1 MKSHGHWLLLV
12 AFPLLGALSGCSD
25 EPETKEP
32 VVEKSGVEKPA
43 SPTVERR
50 ANSEEQVRPATNTDA
65 LPASEVPDDELVQ
78 ELEKASGAAFNKIFF
93 STGEELTED
102 QASALDERL

>member
-1 MKSHGHWLLLV
+1 MKSHSHWLLLV
-12 AFPLLGALSGCSD
+12 AFPLLCAPSGCSD
-25 EPETKEP
+25 EPETEEP

-65 LPASEVPDDELVQ
+65 L
-78 ELEKASGAAFNKIFF
+78 
-93 STGEELTED
+93 TGLRRAGRRTPSRVGEGLRRGVSIRYLQRVEN
-102 QASALDERL
+102 